1 MGKSKSPVY
10 YDSSLSDTAMLMESY
25 FCILQKPT
33 ALYNY
38 WNPLGYSLLRSDKHF
53 LFHRNDFNRTPAV
66 PGSCCGKPL
75 YFVIEHLECCV
86 H

>member
-1 MGKSKSPVY
+1 
-10 YDSSLSDTAMLMESY
+10 MLMESY
-25 FCILQKPT
+25 FCILQKST

-53 LFHRNDFNRTPAV
+53 IFHRNDFNRTPAV

-75 YFVIEHLECCV
+75 YFVIEHLEKAVCMKV
-86 H
+86 SSAGTGAKNNL